1 MDSTEWKIGQYPLHV
16 LVLAANVK
24 GIAVPVYFR
33 IYTHK
38 GVLSEKERIG
48 FIRKSLSVIDL
59 RDKLL
64 IADREFIGKD
74 WFDFLSKNRID
85 FLIRLR
91 KGIYQQWVD
100 LECKQYEKLQKRAL
114 KKAYAQAQFTLEKQ
128 PYRLEVYRNENQ
140 SEKEP
145 LLYLL
150 TNRLKEKRTGKQ
162 YGKRWKIEYC
172 FKHLNEYCFKHLKTN
187 GFNLQQVA
195 FQDTN
200 KIRLLIS
207 FVIVAYILAIEQGI
221 LQEKQNPVRHIRFA
235 NGKKYRSVSI
245 FRDGLQKLKE
255 KLTYLVDFRTYL
267 FKLTP
272 KETTILKI
280 V

>member
-1 MDSTEWKIGQYPLHV
+1 LDSTEWKIGQYPLHV
-16 LVLAANVK
+16 LVLAADVK
-24 GIAVPVYFR
+24 GVAVPVYFR

-38 GVLSEKERIG
+38 GVLSEKERIK

-59 RDKLL
+59 RGKLL
-64 IADREFIGKD
+64 IADREFIGKE
-74 WFDFLSKNRID
+74 WFDFLSKNQID
-85 FLIRLR
+85 FVIRLR

-100 LECKQYEKLQKRAL
+100 LEEKCYEKLQKRAL
-114 KKAYAQAQFTLEKQ
+114 KKGYAHAEFTLQKQ
-128 PYRLEVYRNENQ
+128 PYRLEVYRNQNHGSHH

-145 LLYLL
+145 LVYLL
-150 TNRLKEKRTGKQ
+150 TNRLREKRTGKQ

-172 FKHLNEYCFKHLKTN
+172 FKHLKTN
-187 GFNLQQVA
+187 GFNLEQVA

-221 LQEKQNPVRHIRFA
+221 LQQKHNPVRQICSA
-235 NGKKYRSVSI
+235 SGKKYPSVSV
-245 FRDGLQKLKE
+245 FRDGLQKIKE
-255 KLTYLVDFRTYL
+255 KLTCLIDFREFL
-267 FKLTP
+267 FKRFP
-272 KETTILKI
+272 KKTTILKI

>member
-1 MDSTEWKIGQYPLHV
+1 M
-16 LVLAANVK
+16 K
-24 GIAVPVYFR
+24 GVAVPVYFR

-38 GVLSEKERIG
+38 GVLSEQERIS
-48 FIRKSLSVIDL
+48 FIRKSLSVLDL
-59 RDKLL
+59 RGKLL
-64 IADREFIGKD
+64 IADREFIGKE
-74 WFDFLSKNRID
+74 WFAFLSENQID

-100 LECKQYEKLQKRAL
+100 LQKDQYEKLQKRAL
-114 KKAYAQAQFTLEKQ
+114 KKGYAQAQFTLEKQ
-128 PYRLEVYRNENQ
+128 PYRLEMYRSP

-145 LLYLL
+145 LVYLL
-150 TNRLKEKRTGKQ
+150 TNRLWKKRIGKQ
-162 YGKRWKIEYC
+162 YRKRWKI
-172 FKHLNEYCFKHLKTN
+172 EYCFKHLKTN
-187 GFNLQQVA
+187 GFNLEQVA

-221 LQEKQNPVRHIRFA
+221 LQEKHKPVRHIRSGS
-235 NGKKYRSVSI
+235 GKKYRSVSV

-255 KLTYLVDFRTYL
+255 KLTCLIDFREYL
-267 FKLTP
+267 FKRFP
-272 KETTILKI
+272 KKSTVLKI